1 MNQVR
6 IHGDPFA
13 NTHAATRLR
22 SFLRLAGE
30 NGVRCALT
38 LSGVTGRDP
47 FPGERAIALTDGVR
61 NWTVA
66 TSLPQDEVDLV
77 MRATDEMVSATAPLF
92 IFCESSER
100 DDVRQLAGLEWPDAA
115 AVIATASDSTAPELL
130 DRVRGELRWAGI
142 EHPPHSLDIAELRP
156 WLDLPAARTAT
167 TFVHVANDP
176 FADGTDLVIRA
187 FVKEARDNEWEANGL
202 RLRIVLPGVTATALA
217 SLREWAGDSTHLI
230 DVISEPFAPQHVADA
245 VAIVMPIRAL
255 KNSHTLVVAMASG
268 RPLCASRFADSAAM
282 LSGRGAVLAI
292 GGRYVEED
300 AEYGPHFAPHP
311 VALMAA
317 MNAAVGEAEQ
327 SPTGMRGRRHVVEQ
341 LTRSRPACPPPPLP
355 KLHDYKPVVVLEA
368 PILETSSSSEL
379 TIATAQALVRRGNVD
394 VRLVANAPFQKD
406 LAWLRERAPELLPCL
421 TRSPGVADLWLSAG
435 WPVRAA
441 RPDCRKWA
449 LRVDW
454 EYGAIPQELTPHVT
468 EDADEVVVHSEYVY
482 RAIKAAGRPMPSI
495 NVVPHGV
502 DAAMTERATPSA
514 RVMQFKGQRPAVLFC
529 GGLVWR
535 KGFDVFLSAVL
546 SARAAGHDFVVV
558 VKGIG
563 SGQHY
568 GKFHLAGLLE
578 RFRKTKGVP
587 DVLLIEEELTR
598 EELASVYT
606 ACDVMVHPYRGE
618 GFCMP
623 VLEARACGLPV
634 IATKGGPT
642 DVFMVGDSAHQIEA
656 ERRPVD
662 LTGAHVSAPWVLEPS
677 AEATGEALCEVLIS
691 LPEQARMGLAAAPSV
706 RAAFTWDSAAQSIEA
721 MANDGAAMRG
731 MQNAAKEPV
740 VIMPAPPRPVRS
752 QPQPVWS

>member
-13 NTHAATRLR
+13 NTQAATRLR
-22 SFLRLAGE
+22 RFLRLAGE
-30 NGVRCALT
+30 SGVRCALT
-38 LSGVTGRDP
+38 LSGVAARDP
-47 FPGERAIALTDGVR
+47 LPGERAIALTDGVR

-66 TSLPQDEVDLV
+66 TRLPQGEVDLV
-77 MRATDEMVSATAPLF
+77 MRAVDEMVSATAPLF
-92 IFCESSER
+92 VFCGMAER
-100 DDVRQLAGLEWPDAA
+100 EDVRQLAGLEWPEAA
-115 AVIATASDSTAPELL
+115 AVIATNPDSDASELL
-130 DRVRGELRWAGI
+130 DRLGGELRWAGV
-142 EHPPHSLDIAELRP
+142 ENPPHALANTEMDA
-156 WLDLPAARTAT
+156 WLELPAMRTPT
-167 TFVHVANDP
+167 TFVHVADDP
-176 FADGTDLVIRA
+176 FTDGTELVIRA
-187 FVKEARDNEWEANGL
+187 FTKGACDGQWEASGL
-202 RLRIVLPGVTATALA
+202 RLRVVLPCVTATALA
-217 SLREWAGDSTHLI
+217 SLREWAGEWAHLI
-230 DVISEPFAPQHVADA
+230 DVIAEPFAPQHVLDA
-245 VAIVMPIRAL
+245 AAIVMPLRAL
-255 KNSHTLVVAMASG
+255 KNSRKLVLAMASG
-268 RPLCASRFADSAAM
+268 RPLCVSRFADTAEIVH
-282 LSGRGAVLAI
+282 GRGVAHAI

-300 AEYGPHFAPHP
+300 AEHGSHFAPHP
-311 VALMAA
+311 LALMAT
-317 MNAAVGEAEQ
+317 MDAALAEPAQ
-327 SPTGMRGRRHVVEQ
+327 SPTGMRGRRHAVEC
-341 LTRSRPACPPPPLP
+341 LTRSRPASPPPPLP
-355 KLHDYKPVVVLEA
+355 KLNDHKPVVVLEA

-394 VRLVANAPFQKD
+394 VRLVPVAPFQKD
-406 LAWLRERAPELLPCL
+406 LTWLRQRAPELVPRL
-421 TRSPGVADLWLSAG
+421 TRSPGVADLWLSSG

-441 RPDCRKWA
+441 RPKCRTWG

-468 EDADEVVVHSEYVY
+468 EDADAVVVHSEFVY
-482 RAIKAAGRPMPSI
+482 RSIKAAGRAMPSI

-502 DAAMTERATPSA
+502 DAAMTEHTPPSA

-535 KGFDVFLSAVL
+535 KGFDVFLSSVL
-546 SARAAGHDFVVV
+546 AARSAGHDFVVV

-578 RFRKTKGVP
+578 RFRQTKGVP
-587 DVLLIEEELTR
+587 DVLLLEEEMTR

-634 IATKGGPT
+634 IATNGGPT
-642 DVFMVGDSAHQIEA
+642 DVFMVGDSAHQVVA
-656 ERRPVD
+656 DRRSVD

-677 AEATGEALCEVLIS
+677 AEAAGEALCDVLAN
-691 LPEQARMGLAAAPSV
+691 LPEQARLGRAAAASV
-706 RAAFTWDSAAQSIEA
+706 QAAFTWDSAAESIEA
-721 MANDGAAMRG
+721 MTNQGVAIRG
-731 MQNAAKEPV
+731 LQRAPKQPV
-740 VIMPAPPRPVRS
+740 VTMPAQPRRARS